1 MVSRKTF
8 ITILSVAAIGV
19 ASVCTI
25 ESAKGGVL
33 RNAAADDVSY
43 TLTLDNTA
51 TFASN
56 AATINTTEGNPIVFT
71 SSSGSLALTANAT
84 LVNTTKI
91 SGIASVQVTFAS
103 GAVSFTYDWNSAIS
117 RAFDGGS
124 LSASGTVTFNNDK
137 PSYFKMTATADTT
150 ITSLIVTYTCL
161 DTENKTVHISD
172 YAGLKAIGDHLDYN
186 YVLDNDIDCGGK
198 GFWVDGTYAMVI
210 DTFTGKLDGQGHV
223 VSNLWLDG
231 GWNNG
236 FMKILQGTVQNI
248 AFKNM
253 YSGLSPYSW
262 GFFGTV
268 NSSAVINNVYL
279 DLALTSDGGSG
290 SWEFQGG
297 LVGIAD
303 ACKISN
309 CVVNLRTNTSTVTSY
324 PYTASLVGH
333 AASWNT
339 SLKNCYAI
347 INGLTLC
354 ANGTY
359 YQEAATGVAAAGMV
373 NCANYTNY
381 AALKAAADVSTFSS
395 TYWTFGASSLTF
407 GSTVV
412 I

>member
-1 MVSRKTF
+1 
-8 ITILSVAAIGV
+8 
-19 ASVCTI
+19 
-25 ESAKGGVL
+25 
-33 RNAAADDVSY
+33 
-43 TLTLDNTA
+43 LT
-51 TFASN
+51 
-56 AATINTTEGNPIVFT
+56 
-71 SSSGSLALTANAT
+71 
-84 LVNTTKI
+84 
-91 SGIASVQVTFAS
+91 
-103 GAVSFTYDWNSAIS
+103 
-117 RAFDGGS
+117 
-124 LSASGTVTFNNDK
+124 ASGTVTFNNDN
-137 PSYFKMTATADTT
+137 PSYFKMTATAATT
-150 ITSLIVTYTCL
+150 ITSLVVTYTCH
-161 DTENKTVHISD
+161 DTENKTLHITN
-172 YAGLKAIGDHLDYN
+172 YAGLRAIGDHLDYN
-186 YVLDNDIDCGGK
+186 YVLDNDIDCGGA

-210 DTFTGKLDGQGHV
+210 GTFTGKLDGQGHV

-236 FMKILQGTVQNI
+236 FMKVLQGTVQNI

-253 YSGLSPYSW
+253 YSGSNPFSW

-279 DLALTSDGGSG
+279 DMALTADGTSDN
-290 SWEFQGG
+290 WCFQGG

-303 ACKISN
+303 ACNISN
-309 CVVNLRTNTSTVTSY
+309 CVVNLRTNKSTVTSY

-354 ANGTY
+354 TNGTY
-359 YQEAATGVAAAGMV
+359 YQEAATGVVAGGFH
-373 NCANYTNY
+373 NCVNYTDY